1 MAGVATRKGEYAMA
15 ARHQRAALDSASW
28 ENKRCVMK
36 WGGYTVYLDNTLDYG
51 SVYVHHERKA
61 IIVHK
66 STWDVVNSDTTLVAD
81 FLTQMK
87 GGAGGLKFLV
97 MDSGKYGEA
106 ARAAAHEWGNDVV
119 QAKDEI
125 TQVTEILDSLLVQA
139 QGLNKRATPLQMQSF
154 AVRYAEAEGRM
165 VSLETRLGMLR
176 AKLDLAG
183 LTLDDVAG

>member
-1 MAGVATRKGEYAMA
+1 MAGVAERKGEYALA

-28 ENKRCVMK
+28 ENKRSVMH
-36 WGGYTVYLDNTLDYG
+36 WAGYTVYIDNVLDVG
-51 SVYVHHERKA
+51 AVYVHHERKA

-66 STWDVVNSDTTLVAD
+66 GTWDVINSDSKLVAD
-81 FLTQMK
+81 FMSQMK

-97 MDSGKYGEA
+97 MDSGKYGDA
-106 ARAAAHEWGNDVV
+106 ARQAAHESGDDVA

-125 TQVTEILDSLLVQA
+125 TQITEVVDSLLIQA
-139 QGLNKRATPLQMQSF
+139 QGLNKAATALQLQSF
-154 AVRYAEAEGRM
+154 AVRYADAEERM
-165 VSLETRLGMLR
+165 RDLERRMGMLR